1 LNATDEASYGM
12 GSIPCKVLKYY
23 SARPFFDFVGCDADN
38 HVLARVEIRRK
49 LEEAPL

>member
-1 LNATDEASYGM
+1 MLPFMLSFAPMIYDTVE
-12 GSIPCKVLKYY
+12 LKYY